1 MLDIE
6 RIYLLQKAFPE
17 VDTET
22 LADIAPLAR
31 IQSYPADTILCHEGD
46 IGDRFYLISEG
57 EIEILKKF
65 TEHEERV
72 MRTSQ
77 SGEYFGEMA
86 LLDDAPRTATVK
98 TTQPTVMLELDRA
111 TFEAALQKNPRIT
124 TMLVKTIINRMRAN
138 DARALSELAGQK
150 RELEVA
156 YSELQWQEE
165 RRNEFLNTL
174 AHELRTP
181 LTTTSGYMQLLRAG
195 LLSGD
200 QLNMAIDKID
210 SSFKRV
216 ISLIN
221 DLLFVQRQVLVEFA
235 LEDVDLL
242 EVLSVVYDELE
253 PKAREYNTSINML
266 ANTPVPI
273 IQADPAGLAR
283 AFKHLLD
290 NAIKF
295 SPDSNEIVVEVAL
308 KSKQVSVSFIDYG
321 VGIPEEFMPRL
332 FTEFERIETAGGHL
346 FDGAGLGL
354 PIVKQII
361 ERHGGEIDVK
371 SKVGEGSSFTIR
383 LPLEQDGA

>member
-6 RIYLLQKAFPE
+6 RIYLLQKAFPD

-22 LADIAPLAR
+22 LSDIAPLAR
-31 IQSYPADTILCHEGD
+31 IQTYPADTILCREGD
-46 IGDRFYLISEG
+46 RGDRFYLISSG

-65 TEHEERV
+65 TKTEERV
-72 MRTSQ
+72 MRTSRA
-77 SGEYFGEMA
+77 GEYFGEMA
-86 LLDDAPRTATVK
+86 LLDDAPRTATVR
-98 TTQPTVMLELDRA
+98 TTQPTVMLELDRD
-111 TFEAALQKNPRIT
+111 TFESAIQRNPRIT
-124 TMLVKTIINRMRAN
+124 TMLVKTIIDRMRAN
-138 DARALSELAGQK
+138 DTRALAELAEQK
-150 RELEVA
+150 HELEVA
-156 YSELQWQEE
+156 YRELQWQEE

-181 LTTTSGYMQLLRAG
+181 LTTTSGYMQLLQAG

-200 QLNMAIDKID
+200 QFDMAINKID
-210 SSFKRV
+210 SSFKKV

-221 DLLFVQRQVLVEFA
+221 DLLFVQRQTLVEFA

-253 PKAREYNTSINML
+253 PKARDYKTSINML

-295 SPDSNEIVVEVAL
+295 SPDSDEVVVEVAL
-308 KSKQVSVSFIDYG
+308 RTKQIQVSFIDYG

-332 FTEFERIETAGGHL
+332 FMEFERIESADGHL

-361 ERHGGEIDVK
+361 ERHGGTIEVK
-371 SKVGEGSSFTIR
+371 SKVGEGSSFMVR
-383 LPLEQDGA
+383 LPMEQN

>member
-1 MLDIE
+1 MLEID

-17 VDTET
+17 VDTTT

-31 IQSYPADTILCHEGD
+31 IETYPADTVLCYEGD
-46 IGDRFYLISEG
+46 IGDKFYLISEG

-65 TEHEERV
+65 TDTEERV
-72 MRTSQ
+72 MRTSRA
-77 SGEYFGEMA
+77 GEYFGEMA

-98 TTQPTVMLELDRA
+98 TTQPTVMLELDRE
-111 TFEAALQKNPRIT
+111 TFETALQKNPRIT

-138 DARALSELAGQK
+138 DARALSELAQQK
-150 RELEVA
+150 QELEVA

-195 LLSGD
+195 LLSGEQFD
-200 QLNMAIDKID
+200 MAIDKID
-210 SSFKRV
+210 SSFKKV

-221 DLLFVQRQVLVEFA
+221 DLLFVQRQMLVEFA

-242 EVLSVVYDELE
+242 EILSIVYDELD
-253 PKAREYNTSINML
+253 PKARDSKKSINML

-273 IQADPAGLAR
+273 IQADPAGLTR

-295 SPDSNEIVVEVAL
+295 SPDSNEVVVEVAL
-308 KSKQVSVSFIDYG
+308 KSNLITISFIDYG
-321 VGIPEEFMPRL
+321 VGIPEDFMPRL
-332 FTEFERIETAGGHL
+332 FLEFERIETAGGHL

-361 ERHGGEIDVK
+361 ERHGGSIDVK
-371 SKVGEGSSFTIR
+371 SKVGEGSTFTVK
-383 LPLEQDGA
+383 LPLEQN

>member
-1 MLDIE
+1 MLEID

-17 VDTET
+17 VDTDT

-31 IQSYPADTILCHEGD
+31 VETYPTDTVLCYEGD
-46 IGDRFYLISEG
+46 IGDKFYLISEG

-65 TEHEERV
+65 TDTEERV
-72 MRTSQ
+72 MRTSRA
-77 SGEYFGEMA
+77 GEYFGEMA

-98 TTQPTVMLELDRA
+98 TTKPTVMLELDRE
-111 TFEAALQKNPRIT
+111 TFESALQKNPRIT

-138 DARALSELAGQK
+138 DARALAELAQQK
-150 RELEVA
+150 QELEIA
-156 YSELQWQEE
+156 YDELQWQEQ

-181 LTTTSGYMQLLRAG
+181 LTTTSGYLQLLRAG
-195 LLSGD
+195 LLAGD
-200 QLNMAIDKID
+200 QFDMAIDKID
-210 SSFKRV
+210 SSFKKV

-221 DLLFVQRQVLVEFA
+221 DLLFVQRQMLVEFA

-242 EVLSVVYDELE
+242 EVLSGVYEELQ
-253 PKAREYNTSINML
+253 PKARDKNKSINML

-273 IQADPAGLAR
+273 IQADPAGLTR

-295 SPDSNEIVVEVAL
+295 SPDSDEVVVEVAL
-308 KSKQVSVSFIDYG
+308 KSNLVTVSFIDYG
-321 VGIPEEFMPRL
+321 VGIPQDFMPRL
-332 FTEFERIETAGGHL
+332 FVEFERIETAGGHL

-371 SKVGEGSSFTIR
+371 SKVGEGSTFTVK
-383 LPLEQDGA
+383 LPLEQHGG